1 MRDYKNIVLWANNCS
16 QWSKKKKMVLHIMV
30 RYEVNRND
38 EPDTITVKY
47 LAKGHTFM
55 SVNSSHHQTEKAVK
69 QMKNIKT

>member
-1 MRDYKNIVLWANNCS
+1 MFYGQITAVSGR
-16 QWSKKKKMVLHIMV
+16 KKKMVLHIMV

-55 SVNSSHHQTEKAVK
+55 SANSSHHQTEKAVK

>member
-1 MRDYKNIVLWANNCS
+1 
-16 QWSKKKKMVLHIMV
+16 MVLHIMV

-55 SVNSSHHQTEKAVK
+55 SANSSRHQTEKAVK